1 MKRSQAVQLALG
13 LACALAYG
21 REAIAHPFILPAPRV
36 IHEADG
42 HFPLRGARICF
53 ASKPSTED
61 LFAAHELAA
70 KFSRAAHLLFPVQEA
85 ACNGKAILFKRTG
98 AGADVPQPGET
109 AGKNSRE
116 AYKDLDFGIR
126 CSGGRPDPLPAFSTR
141 CKRWGKW

>member
-85 ACNGKAILFKRTG
+85 ACNGKAILFNEREP
-98 AGADVPQPGET
+98 APMYLSQARPQEKIPVKPT
-109 AGKNSRE
+109 RSRFRHPV
-116 AYKDLDFGIR
+116 FG
-126 CSGGRPDPLPAFSTR
+126 SKPDPLPAFSTR